1 MDPNLDGS
9 LPQTFMAVPNLK
21 DLFGSKA
28 EIVTD
33 VLAVTEPISE
43 QNPAI
48 VIPFNS
54 LASSGLNQVSSLTK
68 AEKILLAIMVIATAW
83 YRADSTEDP
92 IAEASAVRESSQTR
106 RGGRFLGYAYEF
118 TFFRPQPAEPV
129 VDPDL
134 IDVLP

>member
-1 MDPNLDGS
+1 
-9 LPQTFMAVPNLK
+9 MAVPTLK
-21 DLFGSKA
+21 DLFGSKTQV
-28 EIVTD
+28 VTD
-33 VLAVTEPISE
+33 IMDITEVISE

-48 VIPFNS
+48 VIPFNG
-54 LASSGLNQVSSLTK
+54 LASSGLNQISSLSK

-92 IAEASAVRESSQTR
+92 IAEASAVRESSQSR
-106 RGGRFLGYAYEF
+106 RGGRFLGYSYEF

-134 IDVLP
+134 IDVLPTS